1 MADFTS
7 PFWSIFIVV
16 ATIVSLVALV
26 ILFAVFK
33 GGKTSSGAAEE
44 ADTTGH
50 VWDEDLREYNKPMPS
65 WWLNL
70 FYITLVFSVI
80 YLVLYPGLGAFGG
93 ILGWSQIKQYEEEIQ
108 AAEDTYGP
116 LFNRYLNEDL
126 KTLARNPEAVEVG
139 RRLFSNYCSTCHGSD
154 ARGARGFPNLRDDDW
169 LYGGD
174 PETIKTTILKG
185 REGLMPG
192 WKDIISAQD
201 IDDITHHV
209 LSLSDRLFDP
219 AAAARGGP
227 IFQSYCAVCHGADG
241 AGNQTLGAPNLADDI
256 WLHGA
261 SKQRIVQGIGNGFD
275 NIMPPHEAFLG
286 EAKSHLLAAYVYS
299 LSAN

>member
-7 PFWSIFIVV
+7 PFWGIFIMV
-16 ATIVSLVALV
+16 ATIASIVAMI

-33 GGKTSSGAAEE
+33 GGKTSATDGEPE
-44 ADTTGH
+44 TTGH
-50 VWDEDLREYNKPMPS
+50 IWDEDLREYNKPMPA

-70 FYITLVFSVI
+70 FYITLIFSII

-93 ILGWSQIKQYEEEIQ
+93 ILGWSQITQYEEEME
-108 AAEDTYGP
+108 AAERNYGP
-116 LFNRYLNEDL
+116 LFSRYLNQDL
-126 KTLARNPEAVEVG
+126 ETLATDPDAVEVG

-169 LYGGD
+169 LYGGE

-185 REGLMPG
+185 RSGLMPG
-192 WKDIISAQD
+192 WKDIISDQE

-209 LSLSDRLFDP
+209 LSMSDRLFDP
-219 AAAARGGP
+219 AAAARGKP
-227 IFQSYCAVCHGADG
+227 IYDSYCAVCHAENGE
-241 AGNQTLGAPNLADDI
+241 GNPAFGAPNLADDI

-261 SKQRIVQGIGNGFD
+261 SKHRIVEGIGAGFE
-275 NIMPPHEAFLG
+275 NVMPPHEEFLG

>member
-7 PFWSIFIVV
+7 PFWSIFIIV
-16 ATIVSLVALV
+16 ATIGSIVALI

-33 GGKTSSGAAEE
+33 GGKTPTSDADAE
-44 ADTTGH
+44 TTGH
-50 VWDEDLREYNKPMPS
+50 IWDEDLREYNKPMPR

-70 FYITLVFSVI
+70 FYITLVFSII

-93 ILGWSQIKQYEEEIQ
+93 ILGWSQISQYEEEIQ
-108 AAEDTYGP
+108 AAERNYGP
-116 LFNRYLNEDL
+116 LFNRYLNQDL
-126 KTLARNPEAVEVG
+126 ETLAADPDAVEVG

-174 PETIKTTILKG
+174 PETIKTSILNG
-185 REGLMPG
+185 RSGLMPG
-192 WKDIISAQD
+192 WKDIITDQE
-201 IDDITHHV
+201 IDDVTHHV

-219 AAAARGGP
+219 AAAARGKP
-227 IFQSYCAVCHGADG
+227 TYDAYCAVCHGETG
-241 AGNQTLGAPNLADDI
+241 AGNPAFGAPNLADDI

-261 SKQRIVQGIGNGFD
+261 SKHRIVEGIGTGFE
-275 NIMPPHEAFLG
+275 NVMPPHEEFLG

-299 LSAN
+299 LSKN

>member
-1 MADFTS
+1 MADFTG
-7 PFWSIFIVV
+7 PFWSIFITV
-16 ATIVSLVALV
+16 ATIASIVALI

-33 GGKTSSGAAEE
+33 GGKASASDGEAE
-44 ADTTGH
+44 TTGH

-70 FYITLVFSVI
+70 FYITLIFSVI
-80 YLVLYPGLGAFGG
+80 YLALYPGLGAFGG

-108 AAEDTYGP
+108 AAEKSYGP

-126 KTLARNPEAVEVG
+126 ETLARNPEAVEVG

-154 ARGARGFPNLRDDDW
+154 ARGARGFPNLRDNDW

-185 REGLMPG
+185 RSGLMPG
-192 WKDIISAQD
+192 WKDIISD
-201 IDDITHHV
+201 EEIDDVTHHV

-219 AAAARGGP
+219 AAASRGKP
-227 IFQSYCAVCHGADG
+227 TFDSYCAVCHAEDG
-241 AGNQTLGAPNLADDI
+241 TGNPDFGAPNLADDI

-261 SKQRIVQGIGNGFD
+261 SKHRIVEGIGAGFE
-275 NIMPPHEAFLG
+275 NVMPPHEEFLG

>member
-7 PFWSIFIVV
+7 PFWSIFIAV

-44 ADTTGH
+44 TDTTGH
-50 VWDEDLREYNKPMPS
+50 VWDEDLREYNKPLPS

-80 YLVLYPGLGAFGG
+80 YLTLYPGLGAFGG

-116 LFNRYLNEDL
+116 RFNRYLNEDL

-192 WKDIISAQD
+192 WKDIISEQD
-201 IDDITHHV
+201 IDNVAHHV
-209 LSLSDRLFDP
+209 LSLSERLFDP
-219 AAAARGGP
+219 TAAARGGP

-241 AGNQTLGAPNLADDI
+241 AGNLTLGAPNLADDI

-261 SKQRIVQGIGNGFD
+261 SKQRIMQGIANGFD
-275 NIMPPHEAFLG
+275 NIMPPHEEFLG